1 MNPYAVTSATN
12 TSVSIGVSGL
22 ANSTKYYYLVRGAA
36 LSGDLAGQSV
46 LLGGDAT
53 TLNVV
58 PVVTPTPTPVVTPTP
73 TPIASPS
80 PTPVVTP
87 TPTPSPTPST
97 SPGVK
102 APQSI
107 TFPALAPR
115 SFDGVGTPLLA
126 KSSSGLPITY
136 TVTGECQILNLSNGN
151 VSTQPKYPIVGT
163 PDPMTCTFTAN
174 QAGNA
179 SYLAATP
186 VSQSLVFTRDTTQV
200 RITPP
205 TTITTSGNFMWA
217 NYVITSGRGNG
228 NLGMQGM
235 SFTNTTPVVCSIDQ
249 QTSEDYTK
257 GERVTVRARTN
268 GVCTINVNFAG
279 TSDYKPSS
287 ASWSF
292 TINGVNTP
300 APGSNA
306 SQTIIFPEL
315 VDWVP
320 ARAQQLNAKASSGLP
335 ITYVSLTP
343 DICWIIY
350 PSSGPVVQR
359 QPSSKLVDA
368 PSWTCTVRAIQ
379 QGDDR
384 YAAAPNVD
392 RSFKFLK
399 APMVIG
405 VISGSSLSGV
415 GPHQVIS
422 TIGYVDKNEMSGL
435 TSLGHLLTVVS
446 LTPDVCKVNS
456 NELWDRTG
464 GIVNRTYV
472 AGLKNGTCSLKFDF
486 AGTKDRAPTS
496 LTWNGTVSSVP
507 VPTGSSITL
516 QAISGNIV
524 NGKETVGLMSTSA
537 PAMYLSGMDKGRV
550 QINVAVKPLDSTAT
564 MGVDSR
570 GTYSE
575 NLASSMKITILTPTT
590 CNFQTNSPTAVT
602 SLNGGGP
609 AYVMPIALG
618 TCSVRFDFAGIP
630 AYQVGASS
638 VTWTAIVN
646 K

>member
-279 TSDYKPSS
+279 TTDYKPSS
-287 ASWSF
+287 AS
-292 TINGVNTP
+292 
-300 APGSNA
+300 
-306 SQTIIFPEL
+306 
-315 VDWVP
+315 
-320 ARAQQLNAKASSGLP
+320 
-335 ITYVSLTP
+335 
-343 DICWIIY
+343 
-350 PSSGPVVQR
+350 
-359 QPSSKLVDA
+359 
-368 PSWTCTVRAIQ
+368 
-379 QGDDR
+379 
-384 YAAAPNVD
+384 
-392 RSFKFLK
+392 
-399 APMVIG
+399 
-405 VISGSSLSGV
+405 
-415 GPHQVIS
+415 
-422 TIGYVDKNEMSGL
+422 
-435 TSLGHLLTVVS
+435 
-446 LTPDVCKVNS
+446 
-456 NELWDRTG
+456 
-464 GIVNRTYV
+464 
-472 AGLKNGTCSLKFDF
+472 
-486 AGTKDRAPTS
+486 
-496 LTWNGTVSSVP
+496 
-507 VPTGSSITL
+507 
-516 QAISGNIV
+516 
-524 NGKETVGLMSTSA
+524 
-537 PAMYLSGMDKGRV
+537 
-550 QINVAVKPLDSTAT
+550 
-564 MGVDSR
+564 
-570 GTYSE
+570 
-575 NLASSMKITILTPTT
+575 
-590 CNFQTNSPTAVT
+590 
-602 SLNGGGP
+602 
-609 AYVMPIALG
+609 
-618 TCSVRFDFAGIP
+618 
-630 AYQVGASS
+630 
-638 VTWTAIVN
+638 
-646 K
+646 